1 MNFDIYLKIRQ
12 NRKMINKALS
22 PPGKTTEFGFC
33 DQTGHT
39 GYTCSYFQ
47 NNTLHSDTYNTILEQ
62 RTYVRIL

>member
-22 PPGKTTEFGFC
+22 LSWENNFGFC